1 MEKTKEDRIAE
12 IDARIKDLKEHMVM
26 WGRAGGHGGRMA
38 MQAVGEIKVLELEK
52 NDLIN
57 GTNHF
62 TIYKIQKKIEELKLL
77 KKKVSILKKLKYN
90 SEIKK
95 LEEELVEAQGL
106 SVKK

>member
-26 WGRAGGHGGRMA
+26 WGRAGGQGGRMA

-57 GTNHF
+57 GTNNF